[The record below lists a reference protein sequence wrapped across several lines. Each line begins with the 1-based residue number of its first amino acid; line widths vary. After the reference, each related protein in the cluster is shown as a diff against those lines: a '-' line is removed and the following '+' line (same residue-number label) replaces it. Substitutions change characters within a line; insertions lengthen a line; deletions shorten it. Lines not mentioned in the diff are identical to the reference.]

1 LLRVLQEKSF
11 YRVGATTPT
20 AVDVRIVAATNRDLQ
35 RGVSEGWFREDLYF
49 RLKGLVF
56 RLPPLRERA
65 ADIGLIAESAL
76 GDIAQRM
83 GKPRPQL
90 SAEALR
96 LLGAHRWPGNV
107 RELRNVLERAVAL
120 TDGPMLSRHA
130 FSLDDTFG
138 CDDRERSAASFPDA
152 AGDRAVLECLRRQG
166 FDMQATANI
175 LGWDRSTVTQ
185 RLKGLCFQA
194 LIEHH
199 GDQAKAAM
207 AIAEDPAHLRTVEL
221 KLSEYYTHLLSV
233 IQPCSS
239 LDEALT
245 ECKRRFKNLPDR
257 HFAAVERLV
266 KKQFLE
272 KPEKLSTYSSD

>member
-1 LLRVLQEKSF
+1 
-11 YRVGATTPT
+11 
-20 AVDVRIVAATNRDLQ
+20 
-35 RGVSEGWFREDLYF
+35 
-49 RLKGLVF
+49 
-56 RLPPLRERA
+56 
-65 ADIGLIAESAL
+65 
-76 GDIAQRM
+76 
-83 GKPRPQL
+83 
-90 SAEALR
+90 
-96 LLGAHRWPGNV
+96 
-107 RELRNVLERAVAL
+107 
-120 TDGPMLSRHA
+120 
-130 FSLDDTFG
+130 
-138 CDDRERSAASFPDA
+138 
-152 AGDRAVLECLRRQG
+152 
-166 FDMQATANI
+166 MQATANI

-239 LDEALT
+239 VDEALA